1 MIHGIFN
8 DYSGVNP
15 EMTALAIELKKRRS
29 NKGA

>member
-1 MIHGIFN
+1 MILGIFN

-15 EMTALAIELKKRRS
+15 EMTALAIELKKRS